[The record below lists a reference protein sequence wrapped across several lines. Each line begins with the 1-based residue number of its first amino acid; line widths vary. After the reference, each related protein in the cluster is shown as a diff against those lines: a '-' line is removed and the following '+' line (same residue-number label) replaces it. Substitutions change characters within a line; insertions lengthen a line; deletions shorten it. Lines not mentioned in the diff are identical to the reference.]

1 MADYDYIIVGGGSAG
16 CALANRVSEDPA
28 AHVLLLGSRPTRRFD
43 VDRHPGGLHEP
54 AQPPALHFGG
64 LPPSRSRTCTV
75 ARPQS
80 RAARPSADRA
90 RSTAWSMC
98 GNPLDYETWVQFGN
112 RGWSYEGVLPYSR
125 NPSITSR
132 AAMARAVAAVRST
145 LPRCANAPSWTMRLS
160 TPQWPRV
167 SRALQTT
174 ITATREVSVKSR
186 RMRVHDRLLREAG
199 CRAGHSG
206 LRHTGEIP

>member
-132 AAMARAVAAVRST
+132 AAMARRSGGGPLNVAALRERAELDDAFIDAAVAEGF
-145 LPRCANAPSWTMRLS
+145 PRNPDYNNGNQR
-160 TPQWPRV
+160 
-167 SRALQTT
+167 
-174 ITATREVSVKSR
+174 
-186 RMRVHDRLLREAG
+186 G
-199 CRAGHSG
+199 FG
-206 LRHTGEIP
+206 

>member
-145 LPRCANAPSWTMRLS
+145 LPRCANAPSWPMDVALGQATDGIWTRWWCGSPASGCISGEPSITRARCS
-160 TPQWPRV
+160 TCWF
-167 SRALQTT
+167 SAAA
-174 ITATREVSVKSR
+174 TAGR
-186 RMRVHDRLLREAG
+186 RCG
-199 CRAGHSG
+199 
-206 LRHTGEIP
+206 